1 MVGHVF
7 VMRGDLMALA
17 CDAWLAP
24 GGHTPGATWRGALA
38 PVPEAPHPAGW
49 GEPGGPRVMPWP
61 PVDAGPGASQPFLT
75 FLAGTNRHG
84 ADWHVAGAREFVRV
98 AAAQVKARPP
108 RHGRARH
115 LLALPLVGTGHGGA
129 GHLAGN
135 VVRLLLGALRE
146 EAAAHDVDLALVVH
160 DGPAFA
166 AAQVERLAC
175 EDEAFSALSPA
186 LRAAAD
192 TLAEKAQAGDLV
204 LFIGAGVS
212 QAAGLPSWNALLAD
226 LAEQRGRIVELEA
239 LGRLGELDRA
249 AIIQRRLPGGEALGD
264 VVAGHL
270 RERSTHHA
278 LGHGLL
284 ASLPVDEVVTT
295 NYDDLF
301 ERASSAMGRAVTVLP
316 AGQAARGERWLLKLH
331 GCITRPGSIVLTR
344 EDYLRFQE
352 NHSALAGIVQSLLI
366 TRHMLFVGFSFT
378 DDNFHRIA
386 HAVRQALRQSGGVGE
401 GGRFGTTLVVNPNPL
416 ARELWRDDIEWLAFD
431 EGPGG
436 PARLLA
442 EQARLLDIFLDRL
455 AARAVT
461 STGHLFD
468 LRYEAVLSPAERELR
483 RRLEAFVA
491 GAGEDLRAT
500 PAWREVERMLRRLGR
515 D

>member
-1 MVGHVF
+1 MF

-38 PVPEAPHPAGW
+38 EYSEIEHPEGWGQPDGPRAMPWPSAAPGPEAP
-49 GEPGGPRVMPWP
+49 E
-61 PVDAGPGASQPFLT
+61 PFLT
-75 FLAGTNRHG
+75 FLAGTTGHG
-84 ADWHVAGAREFVRV
+84 ADWHVAGARAFVRV
-98 AAAQVKARPP
+98 ASARVKARPP
-108 RHGRARH
+108 RHKRARH

-129 GHLAGN
+129 THVAGH
-135 VVRLLLGALRE
+135 VVRLLLGALRA
-146 EAAAHDVDLALVVH
+146 EAAEHDIDLALVLH

-166 AAQVERLAC
+166 AVQAERLAC
-175 EDEAFSALSPA
+175 EGEAFAALSPA

-192 TLAEKAQAGDLV
+192 GLAAKAQAGDLV
-204 LFIGAGVS
+204 LFMGAGVS
-212 QAAGLPSWNALLAD
+212 QAAGLPSWNSLLAD
-226 LAEQRGRIVELEA
+226 LAADGGRIVELDA

-249 AIIQRRLPGGEALGD
+249 AIIERRLGQGEALGE
-264 VVAGHL
+264 VVAAHI
-270 RERSTHHA
+270 RERATHHA

-284 ASLPVDEVVTT
+284 ASLPVEEVVTT

-301 ERASSAMGRAVTVLP
+301 ERASHAMGRTVTVLP
-316 AGQAARGERWLLKLH
+316 AGQASRGERWLLKMH
-331 GCITRPGSIVLTR
+331 GCVTRPGSIVLTR

-352 NHSALAGIVQSLLI
+352 NRSALAGIVQALLI

-386 HAVRQALRQSGGVGE
+386 HAVRQALRQSGGME
-401 GGRFGTTLVVNPNPL
+401 DRGRFGTTLVVNPNPL
-416 ARELWRDDIEWLAFD
+416 ARELWRDDIDWLAFD
-431 EGPGG
+431 DDPAGG
-436 PARLLA
+436 PPRPLA

-461 STGHLFD
+461 ASGHLFD
-468 LRYEAVLSPAERELR
+468 LRYEAVLSPAERKLR
-483 RRLEAFVA
+483 QKLDAFVA
-491 GAGEDLRAT
+491 AADADVRAT
-500 PAWREVERMLRRLGR
+500 PAWREIERMLRRLGK